1 MFDSVCKFIRKHV
14 KKSDTSRPSRP
25 NGPTRSIQGRR
36 MTGRWSSGKPP
47 LQQSALGNKQLPL
60 SNTGKPQRK
69 RTSRTKDTSHETDN
83 SPGTSETYEI
93 SMQNM
98 DSKKETNY
106 KLQIR
111 RPTGNPNAIKRDLQ
125 KLNSN
130 STHSDDL
137 DDSREEG
144 EGDVGTNIGGSRTS
158 LSQQTLLVVVT
169 NVANESNK
177 DFNREDVYE

>member
-1 MFDSVCKFIRKHV
+1 
-14 KKSDTSRPSRP
+14 
-25 NGPTRSIQGRR
+25 

-177 DFNREDVYE
+177 AVSRLSGIHRKKDFNREDVYE